1 MTVPAVHQSS
11 SPDTWVETYGDYL
24 YGFAFYRVQDDLVAQ
39 ELVQDT
45 LVAALEARKN
55 FSGNASEKT
64 WLTSILKHKIMDLFR
79 KKYRDANL
87 DGGTLDE
94 REIHARFDHHGRWKT
109 GPARWASD
117 PERLVAQK
125 DFIEILH
132 QCLKE
137 MPERAA
143 RALTLRELDGES
155 TQTLCKVLNVTPT
168 NCWVILHRAR
178 FQLRQC
184 IEAKWL
190 K

>member
-11 SPDTWVETYGDYL
+11 SPDTWVDTYGDYL

-79 KKYRDANL
+79 KKYRDASL
-87 DGGTLDE
+87 DAGDLDE

-117 PERLVAQK
+117 PERLMAQK

-137 MPERAA
+137 LPERAA
-143 RALTLRELDGES
+143 RALTLRELEGES
-155 TQTLCKVLNVTPT
+155 TQTLCKVLNITPT

-178 FQLRQC
+178 FQVRQC